1 MDFDRIKKIIEN
13 DTDTEMVVIG
23 MNKPNKFKSIIGF
36 LFSLFVF
43 GFIVFFMGF
52 QFNIFF
58 ILVFLIDLLCLF
70 YFGVNLFTK
79 KGIATPKYKEVSI
92 AEKEV
97 YEAMVNSNVDKE
109 SENEEFSNDE
119 NYDIDSNNDD

>member
-79 KGIATPKYKEVSI
+79 KGIATPKYKEVRI

-97 YEAMVNSNVDKE
+97 YEAMVNSNVDKDE
-109 SENEEFSNDE
+109 ENEEFSNDE

>member
-79 KGIATPKYKEVSI
+79 KGIATPKYKEVRIS
-92 AEKEV
+92 EKEV
-97 YEAMVNSNVDKE
+97 YEAMVNSNVNKDE
-109 SENEEFSNDE
+109 ENEEFSNDE